1 MKKTITDTSKLS
13 KNGLTLGFEN
23 ISENYSFTY
32 DDISLLPNQISDI
45 EHRSDCDTSVEFLG
59 VNLSMPV
66 IASPM
71 NTVCG
76 GRMSKALADLGCLG
90 IIHRFNSIDEQISE
104 ISNNGLKSS
113 DFKSVAIGIN
123 AEKDIPRLEKLA
135 NEGVKIFCIDIANGG
150 SKMMEEFL
158 NSIQKMIKEYELKII
173 AGNVASYETTKF
185 LIELGVDSIR
195 VGIGNGAM
203 CSTSIKSGIGIG
215 QVDAIIRCLKAKKDM
230 NSKVRMI
237 ADGGIST
244 PGAMCKA
251 IALGC
256 DAVMFGRVLSGCE
269 EAPGEVL
276 KYNNQRWKKY
286 CGSASFAV
294 KQENKN
300 YIEGEESLVPYKGTV
315 TKIIQ
320 EYKEGLQ
327 SSMSYLNSRSIKEF
341 QQKATFV
348 KLTNSSFNE
357 RKPQV

>member
-1 MKKTITDTSKLS
+1 MNKTVIS
-13 KNGLTLGFEN
+13 KNGLKYGFEN
-23 ISENYSFTY
+23 ISESFSFTY

-45 EHRSDCDTSVEFLG
+45 EHRADCDTSVEFLG
-59 VNLSMPV
+59 ITLSLPV

-76 GRMSKALADLGCLG
+76 GRMTKTLSEMGCLG
-90 IIHRFNSIDEQISE
+90 IIHRFNTIEEQINE
-104 ISNNGLKSS
+104 ITNNSLNSTG
-113 DFKSVAIGIN
+113 FKSAAIGISKS
-123 AEKDIPRLEKLA
+123 KDIPRMKALA
-135 NEGVKIFCIDIANGG
+135 DNGIKIFCIDIANGG
-150 SKMMEEFL
+150 SKKIEEFL
-158 NSIQKMIKEYELKII
+158 NSVQNIIKSNDLRII

-203 CSTSIKSGIGIG
+203 CSTSVKSGIGIG
-215 QVDAIIRCLKAKKDM
+215 QVDAIIRALKARKDLG
-230 NSKVRMI
+230 SKVKII

-256 DAVMFGRVLSGCE
+256 NAVMFGRVLAGCE

-300 YIEGEESLVPYKGTV
+300 YIEGEESLVPYKGTAA
-315 TKIIQ
+315 KIIQ

-327 SSMSYLNSRSIKEF
+327 SSMSYLNSRTISEF
-341 QQKATFV
+341 QSKASFV
-348 KLTNSSFNE
+348 KLTSNSFNE
-357 RKPQV
+357 RKPQI